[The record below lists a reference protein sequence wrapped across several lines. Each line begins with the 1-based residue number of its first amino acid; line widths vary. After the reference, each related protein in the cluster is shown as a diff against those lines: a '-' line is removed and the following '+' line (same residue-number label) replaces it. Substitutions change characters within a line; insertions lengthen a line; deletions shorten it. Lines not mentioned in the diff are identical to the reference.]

1 MGSFRKLLAVD
12 VFKLQC
18 RRPAIAARELYHRWP
33 QSIFY
38 LPVEPRDFTCAKLK
52 SCANA
57 ERSNLLVL
65 CLEMAAR
72 RPQFYGRAM
81 RAQNASSMSE

>member
-38 LPVEPRDFTCAKLK
+38 LPVEPRDFTCAKLLTRH
-52 SCANA
+52 
-57 ERSNLLVL
+57 E
-65 CLEMAAR
+65 AR
-72 RPQFYGRAM
+72 RIAANIVNRLRLPLSQQKLR
-81 RAQNASSMSE
+81 QC